1 VRTLFDGERELRSVS
16 AADIERCKQGP
27 QAAFWLDIEAPDDD
41 DLRLLQESFHFHP
54 LTIED
59 IQHQDQR
66 PKLDNYDGYDFA
78 VLMVGALSGATVS
91 FREHHLF
98 IAPRYVVTV
107 HDQPEPSFQTL
118 HERVADSPGATRR
131 APGFLAYLVMDVLVD
146 ATFGALEQLDESV
159 DRLQDAILENAS
171 TQHLVELQELKHGV
185 TEMRRVL
192 GAQRDMF
199 TRLVTHSLDKYDPE
213 TTAYYRD
220 VYDHMLLQYESVDS
234 LRDLLTGAMDVYLSM
249 VSNRL
254 NMTMKALTVIA
265 SVFLPLTFLTGF
277 FGMNFGW
284 LVSRIAGFEAF
295 AIGLSVMLVSIVF
308 QLWLFR
314 RRGWI

>member
-1 VRTLFDGERELRSVS
+1 MRTLFDGEKKLHPGV
-16 AADIERCKQGP
+16 ADVQHCLEKP
-27 QAAFWLDIEAPDDD
+27 TTFFWLDIQAPDADD
-41 DLRLLQESFHFHP
+41 IGLLRETFHFHP

-59 IQHQDQR
+59 IEHQNQR
-66 PKLDNYDGYDFA
+66 PKLDNYDGYDFVVMLVA
-78 VLMVGALSGATVS
+78 SLAGAEVT
-91 FREHHLF
+91 FREHHLYL
-98 IAPRYVVTV
+98 AAQYVVSV
-107 HDQPEPSFQTL
+107 HQDPEPAYAQL
-118 HERVADSPGATRR
+118 HDRVAELQGDLLHR
-131 APGFLAYLVMDVLVD
+131 PGFLAYLVMDVLVD
-146 ATFGALEQLDESV
+146 ATFDVLENLDESV
-159 DRLQDAILENAS
+159 DKLQDEILDEAR
-171 TQHLVELQELKHGV
+171 TQQLVVLQDLKHGV

-199 TRLVTHSLDKYDPE
+199 QRLITHSIDRYDPE

-220 VYDHMLLQYESVDS
+220 VYDHTLRQYESVDS
-234 LRDLLTGAMDVYLSM
+234 LRDLMTGAMDVYLSM

-284 LVSRIAGFEAF
+284 LVNHIAGFEAF
-295 AIGLSVMLVSIVF
+295 AVGLCVMLASVVV